1 MSTKKDT
8 RRGSGGNVR
17 IGIVSFI
24 TLVSVLLLAVLSVL
38 CVTTARAT
46 ASTASRQAD
55 SATGLYE
62 VDAAGQGMLA
72 AIDSQLAQSRSAHES
87 AGVAASRVQLVM
99 PSTQSRALEL
109 SGVDDVQINADVKD
123 ANISFTIKTTDGRE
137 LDAEVSVNDDLTYTV
152 SSWKTSTTQAQT
164 QQNLWGGSGAATG
177 SASN

>member
-87 AGVAASRVQLVM
+87 AGV
-99 PSTQSRALEL
+99 
-109 SGVDDVQINADVKD
+109 DDVQINADVKD

-137 LDAEVSVNDDLTYTV
+137 LDAEVAVNDDLTYTV

>member
-99 PSTQSRALEL
+99 PSIQSRALEL

-137 LDAEVSVNDDLTYTV
+137 LDAEVAVNDDLTHTV

>member
-1 MSTKKDT
+1 
-8 RRGSGGNVR
+8 
-17 IGIVSFI
+17 
-24 TLVSVLLLAVLSVL
+24 
-38 CVTTARAT
+38 
-46 ASTASRQAD
+46 
-55 SATGLYE
+55 
-62 VDAAGQGMLA
+62 MLA

-99 PSTQSRALEL
+99 PSIQSRALEL

-137 LDAEVSVNDDLTYTV
+137 LDAEVAVNDDLTYTV

-164 QQNLWGGSGAATG
+164 RQNLWGGSGAATG